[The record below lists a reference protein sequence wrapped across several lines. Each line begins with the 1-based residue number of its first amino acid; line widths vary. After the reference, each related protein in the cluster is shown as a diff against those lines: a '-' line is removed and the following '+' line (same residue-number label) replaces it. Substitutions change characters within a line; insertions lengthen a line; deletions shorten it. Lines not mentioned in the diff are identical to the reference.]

1 MAVKWGMAIQ
11 VFLYFVLSASIY
23 FLFIIN
29 IPLFEETHGLLALNE
44 WADLSMASWI
54 RGLIAFSALLIS
66 ALGTLMVVWTP
77 SLPPGVIGNLWT
89 LTFFFL
95 WIDTA
100 TALFQEAQSI
110 SFLVVLILGALWIR
124 LYFHF
129 LEIFN
134 WDADNKIAEKRQE
147 QPWVSQGV
155 WGWMGFYF
163 GLSCL
168 LLYQTVRFVGPR
180 IPLALGA
187 YFLCFL
193 NYLLVL
199 HLRKLSGW
207 KIENFSRA
215 ARWFFSIWLMAL
227 LLGLAFT
234 LLRS

>member
-1 MAVKWGMAIQ
+1 VAFKWGLGFQ

-23 FLFIIN
+23 FLFIVN

-44 WADLSMASWI
+44 WADLSMATWI
-54 RGLIAFSALLIS
+54 KGLMVFSAFLIS
-66 ALGTLMVVWTP
+66 VLGTLMVVWTP

-89 LTFFFL
+89 LTFLFL

-100 TALFQEAQSI
+100 TALFQEAHSI
-110 SFLVVLILGALWIR
+110 SFLAVLILGAIWIR

-134 WDADNKIAEKRQE
+134 LDGDDKIAEKGSA
-147 QPWVSQGV
+147 QPWVIQGV

-168 LLYQTVRFVGPR
+168 LFYQTVRFMGPR
-180 IPLALGA
+180 MPLALGA

-215 ARWFFSIWLMAL
+215 ARWFFSIWMLVL
-227 LLGLAFT
+227 LLGFIFT
-234 LLRS
+234 LFHP